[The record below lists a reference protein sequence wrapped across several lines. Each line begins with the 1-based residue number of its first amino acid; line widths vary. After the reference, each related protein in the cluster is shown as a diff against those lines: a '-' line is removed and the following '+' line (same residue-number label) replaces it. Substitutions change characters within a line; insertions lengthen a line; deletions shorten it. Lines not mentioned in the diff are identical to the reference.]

1 MAANYSTFP
10 FIFFKR
16 QCKHITEGV
25 FTYNHSFLGS
35 RRGAKNTNHTYES
48 TANGLGGPART
59 NKDKQE
65 VGALK
70 LQILRERIFKWSL
83 IWMND
88 CLTEK
93 QMYERKKNSTSSPH
107 QHRIQSI
114 DQRSDFILVFIL
126 RSLDSISLT

>member
-16 QCKHITEGV
+16 QCKHITEGL

-35 RRGAKNTNHTYES
+35 GRGEKNTNHTYES

-83 IWMND
+83 I
-88 CLTEK
+88 
-93 QMYERKKNSTSSPH
+93 YEWPT
-107 QHRIQSI
+107 
-114 DQRSDFILVFIL
+114 V
-126 RSLDSISLT
+126 